1 MLVRRQHGNRPTAEL
16 AEHGVLLVM
25 LEASS
30 SATVTR
36 KFVITESGASVL
48 ATGGIP
54 KQAYTV
60 GKAM

>member
-1 MLVRRQHGNRPTAEL
+1 
-16 AEHGVLLVM
+16 M